1 MPNTILN
8 NKTVLHRIKLK
19 VLIDYTKKEME
30 VFQESIPHR
39 NVHINVH
46 RDHSTQLE
54 FCSETS
60 TASAV
65 RKTTGMHH
73 VLHRQ
78 NSAVELVAHIP
89 ILKQKTHE
97 NEDIR
102 KEEKVLLL

>member
-1 MPNTILN
+1 M
-8 NKTVLHRIKLK
+8 K
-19 VLIDYTKKEME
+19 
-30 VFQESIPHR
+30 VFQECIPHK
-39 NVHINVH
+39 NVHINIH

-60 TASAV
+60 TTSTV

-78 NSAVELVAHIP
+78 NSAVEIVAHIP
-89 ILKQKTHE
+89 ILKQKMDE

>member
-1 MPNTILN
+1 M
-8 NKTVLHRIKLK
+8 K
-19 VLIDYTKKEME
+19 
-30 VFQESIPHR
+30 VFQQSILLR
-39 NVHINVH
+39 NVHTNVH

-60 TASAV
+60 TTSAV
-65 RKTTGMHH
+65 GKTTGMHH

-78 NSAVELVAHIP
+78 NSAVELIAHIP
-89 ILKQKTHE
+89 ILKQKTDE